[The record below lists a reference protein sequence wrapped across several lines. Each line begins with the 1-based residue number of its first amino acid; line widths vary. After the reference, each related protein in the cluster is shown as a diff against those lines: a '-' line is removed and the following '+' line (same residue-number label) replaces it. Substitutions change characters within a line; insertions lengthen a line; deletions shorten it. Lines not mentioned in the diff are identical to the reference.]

1 MNDSPKDDSIKS
13 LTITGTAAED
23 GMKSR
28 RPSSRKRRQKV
39 EDIYEEPDP
48 LAPPEPPMPTR
59 PMARV
64 QQVPQQAVKPQ
75 QQQQQQP
82 QQQQQQQQ
90 QPQQQAER
98 VPWKAPPI
106 SQEGG
111 QPAGKIILNPPKT
124 PRIKLQPKTSQVAA
138 KTVPQAITNTTRKAR
153 RFRLTVSNLNHRFTR
168 AKKVAEHSNRQP
180 IQSIRDYLLQKGVIQ
195 AKSKAPEK
203 MLRSMYSDFM
213 ILKDPAL

>member
-1 MNDSPKDDSIKS
+1 MNDSTKDDSIKS

-48 LAPPEPPMPTR
+48 LAPPEPPMPVR
-59 PMARV
+59 PIARTP
-64 QQVPQQAVKPQ
+64 QQVLQQPVKP
-75 QQQQQQP
+75 
-82 QQQQQQQQ
+82 QQQQQQQ
-90 QPQQQAER
+90 QPQQQPQQQQQADR
-98 VPWKAPPI
+98 IPWKAPPI

-111 QPAGKIILNPPKT
+111 QPTGKIVLNPPKT

-138 KTVPQAITNTTRKAR
+138 KVSPQATTNTTRKAR

-168 AKKVAEHSNRQP
+168 AKKVTEHSNRQP

>member
-1 MNDSPKDDSIKS
+1 MNDSTKDDSIKS

-48 LAPPEPPMPTR
+48 LAPPEPPMPVR
-59 PMARV
+59 PIARTP
-64 QQVPQQAVKPQ
+64 QQVPQQVAQPVKPQ
-75 QQQQQQP
+75 PQQQP
-82 QQQQQQQQ
+82 QQQQQ
-90 QPQQQAER
+90 PDR

-111 QPAGKIILNPPKT
+111 QPAGKIVLNPPKT

-138 KTVPQAITNTTRKAR
+138 KVSPQANTNTTRKAR

-168 AKKVAEHSNRQP
+168 AKKVTEHSNRQP

>member
-1 MNDSPKDDSIKS
+1 

-28 RPSSRKRRQKV
+28 RPSSRKRRQKI
-39 EDIYEEPDP
+39 EDIYEEPYP

-64 QQVPQQAVKPQ
+64 QQAPVKPQTQQAQ
-75 QQQQQQP
+75 QQQQS
-82 QQQQQQQQ
+82 QQQQ
-90 QPQQQAER
+90 ADR

-111 QPAGKIILNPPKT
+111 QPAGKIVLNPPKT

-138 KTVPQAITNTTRKAR
+138 KTVPQASTNTTRKAR

-168 AKKVAEHSNRQP
+168 AKKVAEQSNRQP

>member
-64 QQVPQQAVKPQ
+64 QQAPVKP
-75 QQQQQQP
+75 QP
-82 QQQQQQQQ
+82 QQQQQTQ
-90 QPQQQAER
+90 QPQQPQQSQQQQADR

-111 QPAGKIILNPPKT
+111 QPAGKIVLNPPKT

-138 KTVPQAITNTTRKAR
+138 KTMTQASTNTTRKAR

-168 AKKVAEHSNRQP
+168 AKKVTEQSNRQP
-180 IQSIRDYLLQKGVIQ
+180 IQSIRNYLLQKGVIQ

>member
-1 MNDSPKDDSIKS
+1 MNENKDDSIKS

-28 RPSSRKRRQKV
+28 RPSSRKRRQRV
-39 EDIYEEPDP
+39 EETYEEPDP
-48 LAPPEPPMPTR
+48 LAPPEPPIPTR
-59 PMARV
+59 PIVRAPVQV
-64 QQVPQQAVKPQ
+64 QQPVQKQPQ
-75 QQQQQQP
+75 QQAP

-90 QPQQQAER
+90 ADR

-106 SQEGG
+106 SQSQEGG
-111 QPAGKIILNPPKT
+111 QPAGKIVLNPPKK
-124 PRIKLQPKTSQVAA
+124 PRIKLQPKTSQVAT
-138 KTVPQAITNTTRKAR
+138 KTAPQTNTNTTRKAR

-168 AKKVAEHSNRQP
+168 AKKVTEQSNRQP

>member
-64 QQVPQQAVKPQ
+64 QQAPVKPQ
-75 QQQQQQP
+75 PQQQQQP
-82 QQQQQQQQ
+82 QQSQQQQ
-90 QPQQQAER
+90 ADR
-98 VPWKAPPI
+98 VPWKTPPI

-111 QPAGKIILNPPKT
+111 QPAGKIVLNPPKT

-138 KTVPQAITNTTRKAR
+138 KTVPQASTNTTRKAR

-168 AKKVAEHSNRQP
+168 AKKVAEQSNRQP